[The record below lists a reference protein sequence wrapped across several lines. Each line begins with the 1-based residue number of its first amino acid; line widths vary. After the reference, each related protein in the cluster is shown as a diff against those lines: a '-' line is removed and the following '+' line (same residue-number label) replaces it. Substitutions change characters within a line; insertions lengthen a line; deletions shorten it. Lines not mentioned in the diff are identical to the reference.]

1 MANLTPRRRF
11 KHEGELWLAR
21 WLHRFYALWPRSL
34 EASGPPKFVSHV
46 FGEAGLNPQPIPP
59 IIWAY
64 WNSADMPLVVQRC
77 IARWRVLHPHFS
89 IRVLDDETLFQYV
102 PALPPG
108 LMQQSTTRR
117 ADWLRLELLL
127 RYGGIWLDASIIL
140 TEPLDWV
147 LRLQQKAQ
155 SDFIGY
161 DLALY
166 TSDPARPVVE
176 NWFLAAPPASPFI
189 ADLQREFTTEVIPRS
204 GEDYVATLQSSGIY
218 EQLRQHID
226 MPDYLSMHLAI
237 QRLLLAGGRY
247 RLHLGR
253 AEEGPYFL
261 HVLGGWRRTPLKL
274 RLLFSRITG
283 AVPPLIKLR
292 SPDRKRLGD
301 YLERGLYLPDSVAG
315 RYLSAP
321 DGH

>member
-1 MANLTPRRRF
+1 MADLSPRRRF
-11 KHEGELWLAR
+11 KHAGELWLAR
-21 WLHRFYALWPRSL
+21 WVRRFYAVRSRPL
-34 EASGPPKFVSHV
+34 ESSSPPKFVSHV
-46 FGEAGLNPQPIPP
+46 FGAAGFNPQPIPP
-59 IIWAY
+59 ILWAY
-64 WNSADMPLVVQRC
+64 WNNADMPLVVQRC

-89 IRVLDDETLFQYV
+89 IRVLDDETLRQYI
-102 PALPPG
+102 PDLPPG

-147 LRLQQKAQ
+147 LRLQQTAQ

-176 NWFLAAPPASPFI
+176 NWFMAAPPASPFI
-189 ADLQREFTTEVIPRS
+189 ADLQREFTNEVIPRS
-204 GEDYVATLQSSGIY
+204 GEDYVAYLQALGIY
-218 EQLRQHID
+218 EQVLQHID
-226 MPDYLSMHLAI
+226 MPNYLGMHLAI
-237 QRLLLAGGRY
+237 QRLLLGGGRY

-253 AEEGPYFL
+253 AEDGPYFF
-261 HVLGGWRRTPLKL
+261 HVLGRWRRTPLKV
-274 RLLFSRITG
+274 RLLFSRIVGT
-283 AVPPLIKLR
+283 VPPLIKLR
-292 SPDRKRLGD
+292 SPDRKRLSD

-315 RYLSAP
+315 RCLAGS
-321 DGH
+321 DKH